1 MHIFTT
7 QIPLFESHILMHNG
21 ENVPNSNYVDIKEK
35 EKKSMSCVKTGEA
48 EIWSQGLTLLWWQ

>member
-1 MHIFTT
+1 
-7 QIPLFESHILMHNG
+7 MHNG

-48 EIWSQGLTLLWWQ
+48 EIWSQGITLLWWQ